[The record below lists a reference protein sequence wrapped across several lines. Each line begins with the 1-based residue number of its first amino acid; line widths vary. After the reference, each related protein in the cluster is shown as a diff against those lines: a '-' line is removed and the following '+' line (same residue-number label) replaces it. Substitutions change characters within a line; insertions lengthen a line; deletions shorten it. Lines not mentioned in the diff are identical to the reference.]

1 MVTTTKTTTSRV
13 AAAVALTLLAGAA
26 QAHPGH
32 IGAHDASNMFMLG
45 FWHPMTG
52 ADHLLAM
59 LTVGLW
65 SALTHRTLREA
76 IALPAVFVAL
86 LLVGAM
92 LGLSGFRLPAVE
104 PLILASVLVLGLL
117 VAARQSLPRSYSFV
131 LVGLF
136 AIFHGLA
143 HGMELPPQGSAA
155 LFVAGFVSTTLILH
169 LIGLFVGFK
178 LKAQRRW
185 VSGALGAGIAG
196 YAGLLLIGL

>member
-1 MVTTTKTTTSRV
+1 
-13 AAAVALTLLAGAA
+13 
-26 QAHPGH
+26 
-32 IGAHDASNMFMLG
+32 
-45 FWHPMTG
+45 
-52 ADHLLAM
+52 LLAM
-59 LTVGLW
+59 LAVGLW

-92 LGLSGFRLPAVE
+92 LGLAGFRLPAVE

-143 HGMELPPQGSAA
+143 HGMELPAQGSAA
-155 LFVAGFVSTTLILH
+155 LLVAGFVSTTLILH